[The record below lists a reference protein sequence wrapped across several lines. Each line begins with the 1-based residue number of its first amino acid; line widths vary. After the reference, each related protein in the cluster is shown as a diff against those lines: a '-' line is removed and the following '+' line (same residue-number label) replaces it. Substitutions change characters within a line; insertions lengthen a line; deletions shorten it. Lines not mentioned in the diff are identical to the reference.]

1 MAAYAIVDLD
11 VFDIE
16 QYLQYQHAIKPLL
29 DAWGARYLARGG
41 ELRVFEG
48 TYQPRRLIVVEFPSL
63 ADMEDFYASSDYQ
76 ALEAQRL
83 ACSSA
88 TILGVQGL

>member
-16 QYLQYQHAIKPLL
+16 QYLEYQHAVKPLL
-29 DAWGARYLARGG
+29 DARGARYLARGG

-48 TYQPRRLIVVEFPSL
+48 DFEPRRLIVLEFPSL
-63 ADMEDFYASSDYQ
+63 ADMEDFYASADYQ
-76 ALEAQRL
+76 ALEPQRQ

-88 TILGVQGL
+88 TIIGVQGL